1 MLEAICAQAERYPAF
16 EPVELDTKALDD
28 RDAALA
34 HALYDASIRRW
45 LTLEFLVQQGLK
57 RPFSEL
63 EPALRA
69 VLIVGAAQLVLMDR
83 IPAHAALNE
92 AVEWAKRRI
101 RPGAAGIV
109 NAVLRRVDE
118 CAGER
123 AGAWDG
129 SRDAIPLP
137 DGSRRLRH
145 IQLPEHPAGTL
156 SVAASMPRRLLDR
169 LIEQHTEEEVRAL
182 CAQALTNPP
191 TVLNVTHIKEPIAS
205 GWTTPHE
212 RAGHA
217 LWIGPR
223 DELSPMLASR
233 GDVWAQDPSSSEAVE
248 SIAHLKPTRIIDLCA
263 GQGTKTRQLA
273 QVFQEATIIATDVD
287 TDRYRT
293 LAKVFEGHERVRVR
307 SMAEIKQAERGR
319 ADLVLLDVPC
329 SNTGVMGR
337 RVEARYRADA
347 AAIGRLARIQREIIE
362 LAADL
367 ISPDGVILYAT
378 CSVDRE
384 ENQDQ
389 ARWAE
394 ERFGLA
400 VGCERATIP
409 RTGGTPES
417 TVDGS
422 YSVLLGPRRGRGG

>member
-1 MLEAICAQAERYPAF
+1 
-16 EPVELDTKALDD
+16 
-28 RDAALA
+28 
-34 HALYDASIRRW
+34 
-45 LTLEFLVQQGLK
+45 
-57 RPFSEL
+57 
-63 EPALRA
+63 
-69 VLIVGAAQLVLMDR
+69 
-83 IPAHAALNE
+83 
-92 AVEWAKRRI
+92 
-101 RPGAAGIV
+101 
-109 NAVLRRVDE
+109 
-118 CAGER
+118 
-123 AGAWDG
+123 
-129 SRDAIPLP
+129 
-137 DGSRRLRH
+137 
-145 IQLPEHPAGTL
+145 
-156 SVAASMPRRLLDR
+156 MPRRLLDR